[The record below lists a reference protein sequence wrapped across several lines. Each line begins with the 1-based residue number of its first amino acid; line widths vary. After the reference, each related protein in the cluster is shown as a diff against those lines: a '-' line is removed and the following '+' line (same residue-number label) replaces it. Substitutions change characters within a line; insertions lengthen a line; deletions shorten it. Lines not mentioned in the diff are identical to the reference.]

1 MNTLPFGHA
10 VLLWRLE
17 RGLTQAALAG
27 RAGLPRPN
35 LSALE
40 RGSRPVS
47 LPTIRRLAA
56 ARAVRPGILVDGLPP
71 AVKEGSPPVLSR
83 QVVERIADAV
93 AFNRPLMKPDEQTA
107 AEDLR
112 LLLGPRM
119 RAARR
124 QWSRPRVG
132 RRRVLAAWIR
142 LKSVYGQAAIQM
154 LADRVV
160 ERQGA

>member
-1 MNTLPFGHA
+1 MNILPFGQA

-17 RGLTQAALAG
+17 RGLTQAAVAV

-35 LSALE
+35 LSAIE
-40 RGSRPVS
+40 RGARTVS
-47 LPTIRRLAA
+47 LPTVRRLAQA
-56 ARAVRPGILVDGLPP
+56 LDVRPGVLVDGLPP
-71 AVKEGSPPVLSR
+71 AVREGSPPVLSR
-83 QVVERIADAV
+83 QVVERIADAI
-93 AFNRPLMKPDEQTA
+93 AFNRPLSRPDEQTA

-112 LLLGPRM
+112 LLLDARM
-119 RAARR
+119 RSARR

-142 LKSVYGQAAIQM
+142 LKSLYGQAAIQM
-154 LADRVV
+154 FADRVL